1 MKEKK
6 NVNGETMTNVVDVY
20 EVHHLT
26 VEMMLKDKQ
35 CASRF
40 EECAALIRKHRK
52 GGKLRQCQKMESQ
65 KLKNFNI

>member
-1 MKEKK
+1 M
-6 NVNGETMTNVVDVY
+6 NVVDVY

-35 CASRF
+35 GASRF
-40 EECAALIRKHRK
+40 GECAALIRMHRK
-52 GGKLRQCQKMESQ
+52 GGKLRQCQKMKIQ